1 MSKSW
6 SDLAGNE
13 YVTFYTTNTAH
24 GCPFN
29 PHVTLPTNRNDEKM
43 TKSEVLYYLDIV
55 HANLDGLHDQNGSGT
70 GDYHLVRKDLLS
82 SATVY
87 SSVSVTSSGSAT
99 KNNCP
104 GISAGTGSSVTYYVT
119 VSAGTYTSTT
129 SQAAANVLAQ
139 SAADA
144 QVASGKQEYANS
156 TGTCSIIYSNVAKSA
171 TVTRNNCT
179 GGFAGSSVTYTV
191 AAGTYTSLTSQA
203 YVDGLAQS
211 DVDANK
217 QSYANA
223 NGTCPVVYYSISKSA
238 GAYRNN
244 CTLGYQGSYET
255 YTVAAS
261 NVVDIT
267 SQADVDARA
276 QANANAGAQAYANS
290 VGSCPVVYYN
300 VTKTA
305 TATRN
310 NCGTAYNGSSVTYT
324 IAANTYNNITSQ
336 ASVDATAQSAVDS
349 GVQAYAN
356 ANGTC
361 TLRTTAWRPIGPYCV
376 QVVYYNDEYSVV
388 GLRNNCGTGYTGGP
402 ATYTVAAST
411 YSSTTSKDVAN
422 QLAIDDANTNYQAY
436 ANIHGTCVLTNPP
449 AETWVPVTLPTTL
462 PSGASW
468 SDVCIGTVYIPPST
482 YFAGGT
488 VDVFVVVSINTSKI
502 LYSTNGTNWVVVETG
517 TNINANSIIYGDG
530 KFIMVG
536 TNKRIMT
543 STNLTTWTASTV
555 PGDNSNGIIT
565 YANSLFVIVYLNGN
579 IALTSSDGSTWA
591 PEVTPIGQ
599 TGWLDVIYT
608 GDRFIAVSSNS
619 YGNAMVRLDSTGTW
633 STLVMNPAYTHYQ
646 GIAYSGSILVAAS
659 LYETTHSSDLG
670 SNWTPVTPSGTPDF
684 RAIRYG
690 NGVFVT
696 VGLLKGVS
704 PVTIIK
710 STDNG
715 ATWTQVNTVTGY
727 QSVVYSS
734 AIGKWVAVG
743 YGIVTAIG

>member
-1 MSKSW
+1 MSRAW
-6 SDLAGNE
+6 SALASNQW
-13 YVTFYTTNTAH
+13 VTFYAASTSGFTLH
-24 GCPFN
+24 Y
-29 PHVTLPTNRNDEKM
+29 TLPSGRDDEFM
-43 TKSEVLYYLDIV
+43 TKTEVLYYVDIV
-55 HANLDGLHDQNGSGT
+55 HANLDGLGASQWVQKS
-70 GDYHLVRKDLLS
+70 LLS

-87 SSVSVTSSGSAT
+87 SNVITYSSGSAT
-99 KNNCP
+99 RNNCP
-104 GISAGTGSSVTYYVT
+104 GISAGTGSTVTYYVT
-119 VSAGTYTSTT
+119 VPAGIYTSTT
-129 SQAAANVLAQ
+129 SQAAANALAQ
-139 SAADA
+139 AAADA
-144 QVASGKQEYANS
+144 DVAANKQAYANS

-171 TVTRNNCT
+171 TATRNNCT
-179 GGFAGSSVTYTV
+179 GGYTGSSVTYTI

-211 DVDANK
+211 AADAGV
-217 QSYANA
+217 QAYANA
-223 NGTCPVVYYSISKSA
+223 NGTCPVVYYNIAKS
-238 GAYRNN
+238 
-244 CTLGYQGSYET
+244 
-255 YTVAAS
+255 
-261 NVVDIT
+261 
-267 SQADVDARA
+267 
-276 QANANAGAQAYANS
+276 
-290 VGSCPVVYYN
+290 
-300 VTKTA
+300 A

-324 IAANTYNNITSQ
+324 IAANTYNGIISQ
-336 ASVDATAQSAVDS
+336 ADVDTTAQNAANS
-349 GVQAYAN
+349 GAQAYAN
-356 ANGTC
+356 SNGTC
-361 TLRTTAWRPIGPYCV
+361 TLRTTAWRPISPYCV
-376 QVVYYNDEYSVV
+376 QVVYYNDAYSVV

-411 YSSTTSKDVAN
+411 YSSTTSKDAAN
-422 QLAIDDANTNYQAY
+422 QLAIDDANTNYQSY
-436 ANIHGTCVLTNPP
+436 ANANGTCTLTNPP
-449 AETWVPVTLPTTL
+449 AENWVPVTLPTTL

-591 PEVTPIGQ
+591 PEITPIGQ